1 LFLVLNKHN
10 RQQQGSGY
18 LQLKNIKE
26 QVQVLQGKTMKKTTL
41 LIIFSLI
48 AYLSPA
54 QNIELFHFSTAATD
68 NLFAAKVNPAALSFG
83 NAGGFGLLINNDF
96 QAHRDE
102 FSLFFNFTNLAY
114 ILEQN
119 RDNYFHTVA
128 LSHKT
133 IKNLYL
139 GSAFNWTNTDLGR
152 SNQTLSLLTR
162 PWDSISLSA
171 QLKRSYEADVEY
183 MLGFAL
189 RPLFFSGYFK
199 DRLTLSADIA
209 YKEAWQDP
217 SFTLQ
222 SEPADGLLLN
232 LGYDTGE
239 QLFCLNIEI
248 ALPHLQA
255 GSLTHFNQDYNP
267 TRGYSYFNL
276 SAKRRRSIIMP
287 PAEYFF
293 DYKPGPKIVEQKRES
308 SFGPFYLVSGEKTVY
323 EVLAEIEELS
333 RDESVKGILFA
344 NHNLLTSY
352 AGLLEIREA
361 LQEFKAAG
369 KKIVFYY
376 EQADNL
382 NYTLAASVADK
393 IYLHPQGSIV
403 LSGFSMSFPYLKE
416 LLADLGIEVVNFKS
430 HDYKTAGNI
439 LSESSMTDEERQA
452 LEEILAAF
460 HKQSVD
466 MINRGRSDKLSKPV
480 IEIIDDGPYLIAGR
494 AIEAGLVDE
503 LIYQDQV
510 EEKIRELFSIDGI
523 ADHRGAPP
531 VRSDWSDEPTSK
543 IALIQAAG
551 SIHPGKSRL
560 GESIGS
566 ESLARAI
573 RDARQDNSIEGIIL
587 RVDSPGGSALASD
600 VIARE
605 IGLCRSGYQAKPVV
619 VSMGGVAASGGYYI
633 SCLADK
639 IIAQPVTITGSIGVI
654 GLTFNLEELFE
665 KIKVNWSTI
674 KTGEH
679 ADLGVLHRPMSEEE
693 KDVIRERITHVYQSF
708 TELVAEGRDLDIENV
723 HRIAQGR
730 VWSGAEAK
738 KIGLVDEI
746 GGYKKAIEV
755 LKELA
760 YINRDVEL
768 VAFPRRRGITLAL
781 ESSLVSEYLN
791 MENKSKLPESFD
803 SLLKLA
809 EVYSRFGD
817 ERVLLILPYKFNW

>member
-1 LFLVLNKHN
+1 
-10 RQQQGSGY
+10 
-18 LQLKNIKE
+18 
-26 QVQVLQGKTMKKTTL
+26 MKKITL

-48 AYLSPA
+48 AYFIPA
-54 QNIELFHFSTAATD
+54 QNIELFPFSTATTD

-96 QAHRDE
+96 QAHQDE

-114 ILEQN
+114 IMEHN
-119 RDNYFHTVA
+119 SDNLFHTVA
-128 LSHKT
+128 LSWKV
-133 IKNLYL
+133 IRNLYL
-139 GSAFNWTNTDLGR
+139 GSGFNWTDTDLGR

-162 PWDSISLSA
+162 PLDSISLSA
-171 QLKRSYEADVEY
+171 HMKRSYEADVEY
-183 MLGFAL
+183 LLGFAL

-199 DRLTLSADIA
+199 DRLTLSTDIA
-209 YKEAWQDP
+209 LKEAWQDP
-217 SFTLQ
+217 SFNLQ
-222 SEPADGLLLN
+222 SELADGLLLN
-232 LGYDTGE
+232 LGYDSKE

-255 GSLTHFNQDYNP
+255 GSITPFNQDYKP
-267 TRGYSYFNL
+267 EQGYYYLNL
-276 SAKRRRSIIMP
+276 SAKKRRSIIMP
-287 PAEYFF
+287 QAEHFF

-308 SFGPFYLVSGEKTVY
+308 SFGPFYLVSGEKTVC
-323 EVLAEIEELS
+323 EVIAEIEEFS

-361 LQEFKAAG
+361 LQEFKEAG

-376 EQADNL
+376 EQANNL
-382 NYTLAASVADK
+382 NYILAASVADK
-393 IYLHPQGSIV
+393 LYLHPQGSID
-403 LSGFSMSFPYLKE
+403 LSGFSMTLPYLKE
-416 LLADLGIEVVNFKS
+416 LLADFGIEVVNLRS
-430 HDYKTAGNI
+430 HDYKTVGNI

-452 LEEILAAF
+452 LEGLIATF
-460 HKQSVD
+460 HEQAVD

-480 IEIIDDGPYLIAGR
+480 IEIIDDGPYMIAGR
-494 AIEAGLVDE
+494 ALEAGLVDE

-510 EEKIRELFSIDGI
+510 EENIRRLFFIDGI

-543 IALIQAAG
+543 IALIHATG

-573 RDARQDNSIEGIIL
+573 REARQDNSIEGIIL

-605 IGLCRSGYQAKPVV
+605 LDLCRSGYQAKPVV

-654 GLTFNLEELFE
+654 GLTVNLEELFE

-674 KTGEH
+674 KAGEH
-679 ADLGVLHRPMSEEE
+679 ADLGALHRPMSEEE
-693 KDVIRERITHVYQSF
+693 KNIIREWIAHIYKNF
-708 TELVAEGRDLDIENV
+708 TEIVAEGRDLDIENV
-723 HRIAQGR
+723 HRIAMGR
-730 VWSGAEAK
+730 VWSGAEAQ

-760 YINRDVEL
+760 SINRAVEL
-768 VAFPRRRGITLAL
+768 VSFPGRRGIPLVL
-781 ESSLVSEYLN
+781 ESSLASEYLN
-791 MENKSKLPESFD
+791 MENKSKLPEGFD
-803 SLLKLA
+803 SLLEPA
-809 EVYSRFGD
+809 EVYSQFGE
-817 ERVLLILPYKFNW
+817 ERVLLILPYQFNW

>member
-1 LFLVLNKHN
+1 MA
-10 RQQQGSGY
+10 QT
-18 LQLKNIKE
+18 NIRE
-26 QVQVLQGKTMKKTTL
+26 PVQVLQGKTMKKTIL
-41 LIIFSLI
+41 LIIFSLLT
-48 AYLSPA
+48 YLSSA
-54 QNIELFHFSTAATD
+54 QNIELFPFSTAATD

-96 QAHRDE
+96 QAHQDE
-102 FSLFFNFTNLAY
+102 FSLFFNLTHLAY
-114 ILEQN
+114 ILERN
-119 RDNYFHTVA
+119 RDNFFHTVA
-128 LSHKT
+128 LSQNI

-139 GSAFNWTNTDLGR
+139 GSAFNWTDTDLSR
-152 SNQTLSLLTR
+152 SNQTLSLLAR
-162 PWDSISLSA
+162 PLDSISLSA
-171 QLKRSYEADVEY
+171 QLYRSYEADVEY
-183 MLGFAL
+183 LLGFAL
-189 RPLFFSGYFK
+189 RPLFFSGYLK

-222 SEPADGLLLN
+222 SELADGFSLN
-232 LGYDTGE
+232 IGYDTGE
-239 QLFCLNIEI
+239 QRFCLNIEI

-255 GSLTHFNQDYNP
+255 GSITPFNQDYQP
-267 TRGYSYFNL
+267 KQGYYYLNL
-276 SAKRRRSIIMP
+276 SAKKRRSIIMP
-287 PAEYFF
+287 SAEYFF
-293 DYKPGPKIVEQKRES
+293 DYKPGPKIVEQKRETRI
-308 SFGPFYLVSGEKTVY
+308 GPFYLVSGEKTIY
-323 EVLAEIEELS
+323 EVLTEIEELS
-333 RDESVKGILFA
+333 RDKSVKGILFE

-361 LQEFKAAG
+361 LQEFKATG

-376 EQADNL
+376 EQANNL

-393 IYLHPQGSIV
+393 IYLHPQGSID
-403 LSGFSMSFPYLKE
+403 LSGFSMSLPYFKD
-416 LLADLGIEVVNFKS
+416 LLAELGIEVINFRS
-430 HDYKTAGNI
+430 HDYKSGGNI

-452 LEEILAAF
+452 LEELIAAF
-460 HKQSVD
+460 HKQAVD
-466 MINRGRSDKLSKPV
+466 MINTGRSDKLSKPV
-480 IEIIDDGPYLIAGR
+480 IEIIDDGPYMIAGR
-494 AIEAGLVDE
+494 ALEAGLVDE

-510 EEKIRELFSIDGI
+510 EEKIRGLFSIDGI
-523 ADHRGAPP
+523 VDHRGAPP

-543 IALIQAAG
+543 IALIQATG

-560 GESIGS
+560 GVSIGS

-573 RDARQDNSIEGIIL
+573 RKARQDNSIEGIIL

-605 IGLCRSGYQAKPVV
+605 LGLCRSGYQAKPVV

-674 KTGEH
+674 KAGKH

-693 KDVIRERITHVYQSF
+693 KDIIREWIAHIYQSF
-708 TELVAEGRDLDIENV
+708 TEIVAEGRDLDIENV

-730 VWSGAEAK
+730 VWSGAEAQ
-738 KIGLVDEI
+738 KIGLVDEL

-760 YINRDVEL
+760 SINRDVEL
-768 VAFPRRRGITLAL
+768 VAFPRRRGIALTL
-781 ESSLVSEYLN
+781 ESSLVSKYLN
-791 MENKSKLPESFD
+791 MGNKSKLPESFD